1 MSVLDEK
8 RLCIIPARGGSKR
21 IPRKNIRP
29 FFGKPVIAYA
39 IETAL
44 HSQLFSKVFVS
55 TDDPEIAMIAETF
68 GADVDFLR
76 SSKSSSDTAT
86 TLEVLKEVIQ
96 EFESK
101 GGGFDE
107 VLCLYPV
114 TPLVTIDHLV
124 LGHRLLQQSF
134 KSVVFP
140 VMEFGHPIW
149 RALEMVGAKGK
160 RIWPEHT
167 SSRTQDL
174 KKTYHDTGQ
183 WYWFRT
189 MDLKDKESFN
199 ELDAS
204 PYIMP
209 EILVQDVD
217 NESDWKMLEMKYQLL
232 TNP

>member
-114 TPLVTIDHLV
+114 TPIGHHRPFGSWTSPITTIFQICCV
-124 LGHRLLQQSF
+124 SGNG
-134 KSVVFP
+134 VWP
-140 VMEFGHPIW
+140 PY
-149 RALEMVGAKGK
+149 LESARDG
-160 RIWPEHT
+160 WC
-167 SSRTQDL
+167 
-174 KKTYHDTGQ
+174 
-183 WYWFRT
+183 
-189 MDLKDKESFN
+189 
-199 ELDAS
+199 
-204 PYIMP
+204 
-209 EILVQDVD
+209 
-217 NESDWKMLEMKYQLL
+217 
-232 TNP
+232 

>member
-1 MSVLDEK
+1 MRVLDEK

-55 TDDPEIAMIAETF
+55 TDDAEIAMIAETF

-76 SSKSSSDTAT
+76 SSKSSNDKAT
-86 TLEVLKEVIQ
+86 TLAVLKEVIQ
-96 EFESK
+96 EFKSK
-101 GGGFDE
+101 GDEFDE

-124 LGHRLLQQSF
+124 LGHRFLQESF
-134 KSVVFP
+134 ESVVFP
-140 VMEFGHPIW
+140 AVEFSHPIW
-149 RALEMVGAKGK
+149 RALEMVGTKGK

-174 KKTYHDTGQ
+174 KKTSY
-183 WYWFRT
+183 R
-189 MDLKDKESFN
+189 N
-199 ELDAS
+199 
-204 PYIMP
+204 
-209 EILVQDVD
+209 
-217 NESDWKMLEMKYQLL
+217 
-232 TNP
+232 